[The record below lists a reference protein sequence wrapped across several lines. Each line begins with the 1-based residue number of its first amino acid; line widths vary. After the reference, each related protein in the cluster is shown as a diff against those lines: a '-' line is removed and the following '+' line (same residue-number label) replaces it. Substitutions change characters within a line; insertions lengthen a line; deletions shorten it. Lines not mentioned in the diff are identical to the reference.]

1 MRNDFRS
8 SKAVFLILAII
19 LVTIA
24 LCLFFF
30 HNLYVFMLLS
40 ACLLVF
46 LSILLNN
53 AFIQNSKSLVLL
65 LNALENSDYSLR
77 FSENKK
83 DNYNK
88 NVNITL
94 NRIKEILTLART
106 SVMEQEKFF
115 AAAVE
120 TVSTG
125 IIICEH
131 SGSVRNANRAA
142 HRLLGLPSISHIK
155 QLAFVDKGLDERI
168 MALQENESMI
178 VKIETERDV
187 RQLNVKMTTGE
198 IQSSIYKIFTI
209 NNIESE
215 LEAHETESWIR
226 LIRVMT
232 HEIMNSI
239 APISSISETLT
250 LRLEKEKDD
259 DEPIDKEMLQMGLD
273 TIRST
278 SHSLLN
284 FVQDYRRFTS
294 VPIPE
299 KKTFALKPLINEIL
313 SLLRQLKER
322 NGIEISM
329 NIADDFTIHADRK
342 LMQQVL
348 LNLIKNAYEAPFP
361 PEVQPTVTLSG
372 SQGPQ
377 NEKFIY
383 ISNNGRPIPSDVVPN
398 IFIPF
403 YTTKENGSGI
413 GLSLSRYIM
422 RRHNG
427 NLVYLQ
433 QGGSTIFRIDL

>member
-1 MRNDFRS
+1 
-8 SKAVFLILAII
+8 
-19 LVTIA
+19 
-24 LCLFFF
+24 
-30 HNLYVFMLLS
+30 
-40 ACLLVF
+40 
-46 LSILLNN
+46 
-53 AFIQNSKSLVLL
+53 
-65 LNALENSDYSLR
+65 
-77 FSENKK
+77 
-83 DNYNK
+83 
-88 NVNITL
+88 
-94 NRIKEILTLART
+94 
-106 SVMEQEKFF
+106 
-115 AAAVE
+115 
-120 TVSTG
+120 
-125 IIICEH
+125 
-131 SGSVRNANRAA
+131 
-142 HRLLGLPSISHIK
+142 
-155 QLAFVDKGLDERI
+155 
-168 MALQENESMI
+168 
-178 VKIETERDV
+178 
-187 RQLNVKMTTGE
+187 MTTGE

-250 LRLEKEKDD
+250 LQLEKEKDD

-313 SLLRQLKER
+313 SLLQELKER